1 MSGDTGVV
9 RLLLFGWVRE
19 RAGMGEAS
27 LPLAASAT
35 VAQLLDRIAAI
46 SPALGEAIAD
56 RQVLRFAL
64 NQTVVSPDAVIRPG
78 DELAIFPPVTGG

>member
-1 MSGDTGVV
+1 MSGNAAVV

-19 RAGMGEAS
+19 RAGMGQAS

-35 VAQLLDRIAAI
+35 VAQLLDRIAAT
-46 SPALGEAIAD
+46 SPALGEALAD
-56 RQVLRFAL
+56 RQLLRFAL
-64 NQTVVSPDAVIRPG
+64 NQTMVSPDAEVHPG

>member
-19 RAGMGEAS
+19 RAGTGEAG
-27 LPLAASAT
+27 LPLAAPAT
-35 VAQLLDRIAAI
+35 IGQLLDRIAAL
-46 SPALGEAIAD
+46 SPALALALAD
-56 RQVLRFAL
+56 RHELRFAL
-64 NQTVVSPDAVIRPG
+64 NQAVVSPDAVVHPG

>member
-19 RAGMGEAS
+19 RAGIGETS
-27 LPLAASAT
+27 MPLAAPAT

-46 SPALGEAIAD
+46 SPALGEALAD
-56 RQVLRFAL
+56 RQLLRFAL
-64 NQTVVSPDAVIRPG
+64 NQTMVSPDAVVHTG